1 MQPAT
6 LVALAATV
14 VNMLQGWDTGAIGGA
29 LLYFKPELHLSA
41 TMEGLVVAA
50 SLAGAWCSTLCAGAA
65 ADRYGR
71 QKILFIS
78 SIIFVTSSC
87 IMAWTP
93 NIYVLLLAR
102 LLLGAGVGLI
112 TTIAP
117 MYIAEIAPT
126 ENRGQLLTFPQL
138 MGSTGQFLCYVL
150 VFLMSLSH
158 HPMWRY
164 MLGMLFVP
172 AMVNF
177 TLALFYIPES
187 PRWLVSKG
195 RMVEAKKV
203 LQRLR
208 NTKDVTAELALL
220 VEGLNIGETTLEEWQ
235 LKPVELG
242 GSTASLKLGSFRG
255 NSKMMQEGNVS
266 WIATSA
272 TGGGGGFLSRRASMV
287 SSLRDP
293 VVTLF
298 GSMHNSTHDHLPVV
312 PAVFGTFRSTHD
324 HLPEPQ
330 TELMHDNWDQDEGPK
345 TPQGNGYQSDDG
357 MVGNLDENLST
368 PLLNPARSGKFD
380 ASPWSIAGTPRDQR
394 PSQGSFADHH
404 YHDNTSR
411 QNINFP
417 RGSKDANESSMY
429 GRQSAYSIAASVPE
443 SIASVGIGGGWQL
456 AWQWTGTEGQENNP
470 DDHGQF
476 KRVFLLQ
483 HQADQH
489 QQQQHPQGFSSISL
503 PHGEEIEAIQAA
515 ALVTQ
520 ASQYSKHMEDEHPVG
535 PAMVHPAET
544 AVQGVAWSDLLEIG
558 VRRALT
564 VGILLQVLQQF
575 SGINAVQAFVPQI
588 LSQSGASALL
598 TSLGLGT
605 NSASILAST
614 FSSLLTLPCIIF
626 AMKIMDRA
634 GRRQLLLVTLPIL
647 FVALITIATS
657 NLLLSQGVVQ
667 AAGSFGGVLI
677 YICTFVMGFGAIPNI
692 ICSEIF
698 PTRVRGVCIG
708 LCQTAFWTC
717 NILITNLFPTLLQ
730 AIGVGGIFGLF
741 SLVVLCSWVFVY
753 LKVPETKGMPLE
765 VISEFFAMA
774 SVKQA

>member
-138 MGSTGQFLCYVL
+138 MGSTGQFLSYVL

-330 TELMHDNWDQDEGPK
+330 SELMHDNWDQDEGPK

-357 MVGNLDENLST
+357 M
-368 PLLNPARSGKFD
+368 
-380 ASPWSIAGTPRDQR
+380 
-394 PSQGSFADHH
+394 GSFADHH

-476 KRVFLLQ
+476 KR
-483 HQADQH
+483 
-489 QQQQHPQGFSSISL
+489 GFSSISL

-647 FVALITIATS
+647 LVALITIATS